1 MLRVGTEVVAGL
13 HGEGE
18 GGGGEAALLQKPPS
32 VVKPLLAKPGQCSYF
47 ANVQNYALVV
57 QRFFG
62 HFGEINVQKA
72 AFFLYLNGDV
82 INSY

>member
-1 MLRVGTEVVAGL
+1 MTSIIFISLEMLRVGTEVVAGL

-47 ANVQNYALVV
+47 ANVQNYALV
-57 QRFFG
+57 
-62 HFGEINVQKA
+62 
-72 AFFLYLNGDV
+72 
-82 INSY
+82 

>member
-1 MLRVGTEVVAGL
+1 MLSVGTEVVAGL

-47 ANVQNYALVV
+47 ANVQNYALV
-57 QRFFG
+57 
-62 HFGEINVQKA
+62 
-72 AFFLYLNGDV
+72 
-82 INSY
+82 